1 MLHEQKAQS
10 AIILGKSGNC
20 FACGEGLGRASPLAG
35 NKADSSATVG
45 KRCNLILVEST
56 RLGWGTK
63 MSQQCTGQ
71 GAIDSLPQIK
81 HMLRH

>member
-56 RLGWGTK
+56 HGTSLAWGGARKCRSNVLGK
-63 MSQQCTGQ
+63 E
-71 GAIDSLPQIK
+71 
-81 HMLRH
+81 R